1 MQVRYEKVGRTDKG
15 RRTGKEREPIDKAY
29 YICQTY
35 NRLGKNA
42 CTSHKI
48 EARDLYN
55 LVLSDIQEVAAM
67 ALKDKEAFYGRLSR
81 RMEKQ
86 YLADKA
92 KGILTEKRFL
102 KLTDAMEKEQESNQ
116 IRMQEIAALI
126 SEEEHSE
133 GDVQMFMG
141 EIKRYAAITEL
152 DETVLNRLINRILIG
167 EPKKI
172 DGVKTQEVRIVYN
185 FVGEL

>member
-1 MQVRYEKVGRTDKG
+1 MRYEKVGRTSKD

-48 EARDLYN
+48 EAGDLYN
-55 LVLSDIQEVAAM
+55 LVLADIQEVAAM
-67 ALKDKEAFYGRLSR
+67 AS
-81 RMEKQ
+81 
-86 YLADKA
+86 
-92 KGILTEKRFL
+92 EKRFL

-116 IRMQEIAALI
+116 NRMQEIAALI

-141 EIKRYAAITEL
+141 ESRRYAAIAEL

-167 EPKKI
+167 EPKKAE
-172 DGVKTQEVRIVYN
+172 GVKTQEVRIVHN